1 MANPVGV
8 LFPGASVAVSDKD
21 TERST
26 TQRTAT
32 PSAFPLTLVLVGL
45 ALIIGWVLIRTVV
58 ED

>member
-1 MANPVGV
+1 V